1 MESFYSSRKD
11 EELVMTKEL
20 RICISSPPD
29 REKLVAEIFFGNE
42 EWAELNQEDGTLR
55 LEFYPRPNREYW
67 QLSLD
72 EVLEALNEAK
82 KRLIG
87 G

>member
-1 MESFYSSRKD
+1 MAN
-11 EELVMTKEL
+11 ELS
-20 RICISSPPD
+20 ISIAVPPD
-29 REKLVAEIFFGNE
+29 REKHVAEIFFGNE

-55 LEFYPRPNREYW
+55 LEFYPRSKKGEFG

-82 KRLIG
+82 KRLTSR
-87 G
+87 